1 MVEGSTSDGP
11 SVAVPVTNVPSTVAA
26 IRSLGPLGI
35 HTVVLSEKSTS
46 QAFASKYC
54 DEVVATADPH
64 ADLLAYRDDLL
75 DVAARDDVRTIV
87 PVREVDAYVLSRYRP
102 SFERH
107 VSLPVPD
114 MAALERVHD
123 RLLLAEA
130 AEAAGVPVPD
140 TRRPVDVEDWSRDL
154 LAKSRYNLL
163 TSTYDDSLA
172 PGESATSDQ
181 IDHFE
186 TGVRPDL
193 ESLRERHR
201 VEPIVQEFVPGGEEY
216 MVAAL
221 YDSGDPLAVF
231 QHRQVRGTRYTG
243 SGGAYRESVS
253 IPELGAVATDLL
265 GHLEWNGL
273 ACLEYLRHETTG
285 EFVLAEINPR
295 MWQSL
300 ASTVAM
306 GADFPRYYW
315 QQATGRADE
324 IDPAYDLGVGCH
336 WLKGELLHALSL
348 FRFDS
353 PHVERPG
360 YAETL
365 RDIAVSTYRHPRF
378 DYLSLDDPGPFVQD
392 CSTLLDELP
401 AVPNLEIQV

>member
-11 SVAVPVTNVPSTVAA
+11 SVAVPVTNVPSTVAT
-26 IRSLGPLGI
+26 IRSLGPRGI

-54 DEVVATADPH
+54 DEVVTTADPS

-87 PVREVDAYVLSRYRP
+87 PVREVDAYVLSRYR
-102 SFERH
+102 SAFEPH

-114 MAALERVHD
+114 VERLERVHD
-123 RLLLAEA
+123 RLLLAEEA
-130 AEAAGVPVPD
+130 RAAGVPVPE
-140 TRRPVDVEDWSRDL
+140 TYRPDEVDDWSRDL

-163 TSTYDDSLA
+163 TATYDDSLG
-172 PGESATSDQ
+172 PEESATSDT
-181 IDHFE
+181 IEHLE
-186 TGVRPDL
+186 AGVVPDL
-193 ESLRERHR
+193 DSLRARHQ
-201 VEPIVQEFVPGGEEY
+201 VEPIVQEFVPADEEF

-221 YDSGDPLAVF
+221 YDSGEPLAVF

-253 IPELGAVATDLL
+253 IPELEAVATDLL
-265 GHLEWNGL
+265 DHLEWHGL
-273 ACLEYLRHETTG
+273 ACLEYLRDETTG

-324 IDPAYDLGVGCH
+324 IDPAYDVGVGCH
-336 WLKGELLHALSL
+336 WVKGEFLHALSL

-360 YAETL
+360 YAATL

-378 DYLSLDDPGPFVQD
+378 DYLSLDDPGPFLQD
-392 CSTLLDELP
+392 CSTLLAELP
-401 AVPNLEIQV
+401 AVPRLQIGG

>member
-11 SVAVPVTNVPSTVAA
+11 AVAVPVTDVPSTVATL
-26 IRSLGPLGI
+26 RSLAPEGI
-35 HTVVLSEKSTS
+35 HTVVVSEMATA

-54 DEVVATADPH
+54 GEVVRTADPH

-87 PVREVDAYVLSRYRP
+87 PVREVDAYVLSRYRS

-123 RLLLAEA
+123 RLLLAET

-140 TRRPVDVEDWSRDL
+140 TRRPADVDDWSRDL

-163 TSTYDDSLA
+163 TETYDDSLA
-172 PGESATSDQ
+172 PGESATSDL
-181 IDHFE
+181 IEHFE

-193 ESLRERHR
+193 DSLRERHR
-201 VEPIVQEFVPGGEEY
+201 VEPIVQEFVPGAEEY

-253 IPELGAVATDLL
+253 IPELEAVATDLL
-265 GHLEWNGL
+265 DHLEWNGL
-273 ACLEYLRHETTG
+273 ACLEYLRDEDTG

-324 IDPAYDLGVGCH
+324 IDPSYDLGVGCH
-336 WLKGELLHALSL
+336 WLKGEFLHALSL

-365 RDIAVSTYRHPRF
+365 RDIAVSTYRQPRF
-378 DYLSLDDPGPFVQD
+378 DYLSLDDPGPFLQD
-392 CSTLLDELP
+392 CSTLLAELP
-401 AVPNLEIQV
+401 AVPRLQVKG